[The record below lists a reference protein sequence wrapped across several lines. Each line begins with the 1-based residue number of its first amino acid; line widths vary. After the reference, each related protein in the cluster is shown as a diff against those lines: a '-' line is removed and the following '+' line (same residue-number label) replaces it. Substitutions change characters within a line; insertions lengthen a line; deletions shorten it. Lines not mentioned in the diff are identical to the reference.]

1 MKEANMGK
9 VFTDYPFVDVLIYYV
24 KQLAMHCIVKS
35 ETEAS
40 AAETLRTEYMGDL
53 FIQSIEGTADWRL
66 YDYNQTI
73 LSKIGLPANLMDVC
87 IADPDNIP
95 EEFRE
100 AAKKEASDN
109 FLRNYIEENEYY
121 RKIMGLPM
129 LGDSGLLVP
138 EEFRIVNIG
147 VDYNIPL
154 HLMKDSAISILEE
167 RGIWDNILAR
177 YTDDKYAYLKYIKSG
192 VDNYK
197 ARKAEN
203 FQLLFLPNIDNT
215 VVKEKFQRRFSVN
228 RAYAL
233 TTLYSEAHKFDS
245 KYYDAWMTIFS
256 TNYDR
261 YDFRSTRSYYQ
272 SRCI

>member
-24 KQLAMHCIVKS
+24 KQLAMYCIVKS

-138 EEFRIVNIG
+138 EEFRIANIG

-154 HLMKDSAISILEE
+154 HLMKDSAINILEE

-215 VVKEKFQRRFSVN
+215 VVKEKFQR
-228 RAYAL
+228 
-233 TTLYSEAHKFDS
+233 
-245 KYYDAWMTIFS
+245 
-256 TNYDR
+256 
-261 YDFRSTRSYYQ
+261 
-272 SRCI
+272 